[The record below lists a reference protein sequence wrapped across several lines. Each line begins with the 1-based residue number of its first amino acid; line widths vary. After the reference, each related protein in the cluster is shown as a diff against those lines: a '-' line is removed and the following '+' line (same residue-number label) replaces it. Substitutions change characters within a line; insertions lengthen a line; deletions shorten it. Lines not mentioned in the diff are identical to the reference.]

1 MSIQR
6 YNQNKNK
13 TLAKSTN
20 GEWVRYEDAEQAIR
34 YIVRMLDVPEEDVE
48 YFVKDALEQG
58 V

>member
-13 TLAKSTN
+13 TLVKSAK

-48 YFVKDALEQG
+48 YFVKDALERG